1 MAFTGKERIR
11 AGLRLLYG
19 WLIGRRTEVLSPCA
33 FLLRP
38 GEPAREK
45 RMDNAII
52 QTGRDIVHVHRE
64 QARSYIGGRRSA
76 GTRSGYHSLYSSRER
91 SLVSKIKALRLY
103 NPGIQGD
110 FSLSYAPFENARKIK
125 MLEASLSQ
133 LEQLVSDLVQ
143 QNQNLAA
150 ELAQA
155 KDENESLQ
163 LSLME
168 HEEKQGATAARIQ
181 ALVERVSAGPVSA

>member
-1 MAFTGKERIR
+1 
-11 AGLRLLYG
+11 
-19 WLIGRRTEVLSPCA
+19 
-33 FLLRP
+33 
-38 GEPAREK
+38 
-45 RMDNAII
+45 
-52 QTGRDIVHVHRE
+52 
-64 QARSYIGGRRSA
+64 
-76 GTRSGYHSLYSSRER
+76 
-91 SLVSKIKALRLY
+91 
-103 NPGIQGD
+103 
-110 FSLSYAPFENARKIK
+110 

-143 QNQNLAA
+143 QNQNLTA

-168 HEEKQGATAARIQ
+168 YEEKQGTTAARIQ